1 MLLLNVYDSSYEHD
15 ISILASPLSSRLCG
29 SNIRNLLT
37 KLSPSLLEAN
47 TFMLTPKP
55 AWLLHFRGCNIS
67 CSIFWAAIK
76 FSSPEHHIKAA
87 SFSKSNQLITKTR
100 LLRSNIFFR
109 EITKLSQTTIL
120 SVLTARYK
128 SYRKHYI
135 RDPLTMFFDNGCDI
149 RQSLAHQQ
157 SLFARLVLAR
167 EICNILFALVM
178 TITNKS
184 IGLRSDNALLRPSKS
199 NCGVRWDCRSP

>member
-1 MLLLNVYDSSYEHD
+1 M
-15 ISILASPLSSRLCG
+15 IKSRT
-29 SNIRNLLT
+29 SHQT
-37 KLSPSLLEAN
+37 
-47 TFMLTPKP
+47 
-55 AWLLHFRGCNIS
+55 
-67 CSIFWAAIK
+67 
-76 FSSPEHHIKAA
+76 A

-167 EICNILFALVM
+167 EICNILFALV
-178 TITNKS
+178 NKS

-199 NCGVRWDCRSP
+199 NCGVR